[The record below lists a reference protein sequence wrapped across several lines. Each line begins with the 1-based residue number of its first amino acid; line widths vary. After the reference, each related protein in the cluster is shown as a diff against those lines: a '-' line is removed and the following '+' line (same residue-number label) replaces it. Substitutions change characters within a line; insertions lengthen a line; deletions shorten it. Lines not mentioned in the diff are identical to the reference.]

1 MLSLVSEF
9 IKLCPHCKE
18 EKTFSEFGKDK
29 SKKTGLTSYC
39 KPCASLNRA
48 KNYKKNPQEEKTKL
62 KSYYIKN
69 KQKSYA
75 YSIKNLYGLTIEE
88 LNHVKLLQN
97 NSCKIC
103 KTHESNLKRK
113 LFVDHCH
120 ETEKIRGL
128 LCQSCNTMIGNAKD
142 NILVLQS
149 AINYLSSNP

>member
-1 MLSLVSEF
+1 MLSLVSEDT
-9 IKLCPHCKE
+9 KTCPSCKQD
-18 EKTFSEFGKDK
+18 KYFSEFGKDK
-29 SKKTGLTSYC
+29 TKKLGISSYC
-39 KPCASLNRA
+39 KPCASSNRT

-62 KSYYIKN
+62 KSYYKKN

-88 LNHVKLLQN
+88 LNHIKLLQN

-120 ETEKIRGL
+120 ETKNVRGL

-149 AINYLSSNP
+149 AINYLSSSS